1 VPTPPSPVPAPT
13 PSFPF
18 SCGQYGYFAGGLTGG
33 TVSSGVNYIDRLNFS
48 NDTPTLLGSSNLFY
62 ARTGTVGISGA
73 VTRAYFMGGLKADLS
88 GITNYTDVFDY
99 DSETTSISNSAD
111 LKTKRD
117 TAIGVSE
124 GLTKGYIA
132 GGDTSAS
139 VNVKS
144 TEKIVFSTDT
154 TVASTSLELA
164 NAKVDGCGLDGSST
178 RGYLLGGYT
187 SAVSATTEYID
198 YSNDTKINAGP
209 AVLSVARSGCGG
221 IAATEAKGYV
231 CGGENGATSTL
242 YAITDIIDF
251 ATGSRSN
258 NASANLDRQV
268 AGSAGTSNR
277 QSAGFIGGGVTDSG
291 SGLIITNAIDK
302 MSFTTDSSSTIGSTF
317 AVGRNGW
324 SAVAKLCRP
333 LTGDGGYFVGGSYD
347 WDGFFASYT
356 ATADKVIFSADTSMA
371 MTTANLT
378 QARDSFASI
387 NGTQYRGYFAGG
399 YDESFVNLTEKLIY
413 ANEYTSAATTANLT
427 SPTHGAC
434 GLTDGYTK
442 GYVIGGYQKSESV
455 ITDKIYKITYSTNE
469 TISQLTTARLATG
482 LAYLASV
489 SDNKTQGYL
498 AGGLAGTVKIDS
510 CGVMNFSQDTL
521 TELTSKYLSS
531 PRSELAGLDGNSTKG
546 YFAGG
551 DTANYKSVTNMDI
564 LTYATGSFAHSN
576 EAKYNLQTLKAGLAG
591 VSERKSKGYF
601 GGGSSGVFVT
611 SPLTDKVSFAT
622 GVVTATETANLTR
635 SRTYLGGVSKITD
648 TINNDGAYFV
658 GGYTASPN
666 TKITEKIIYAG
677 DISIY
682 PYTANLEQNRAYLAG
697 ISNPDVAGY
706 IAGGTSSLITSFVPV
721 NTMDKITY
729 ATDQRSA
736 VGSLVLPAST
746 YGLAGCS
753 GSKDEGYFGGGNT
766 GAFTNKIYVFDYAT
780 EQIELMSIDTLD
792 SNRAFVA
799 CISDGHSKG
808 YWAGGKGGLGS
819 VKTIEVQDIATG
831 TLSST
836 GTFIL
841 SADTS
846 NVTGSDGN
854 GIEGF
859 FAGGLLSTGA
869 TKVINVLSYTTGTF
883 LATNP
888 QLSLAKHS
896 MGGAANNDNK
906 GYFSGGSS
914 KSDATSFIKKTE
926 IIEHITYAMSTPKS
940 AELDYG
946 RSCLTAVSSKR
957 NTLPPAKC
965 GEYTCNSNI
974 ADDTRYFNVDPQAS
988 ILYFTLSA
996 YRNSTRFIVFD
1007 NFNNIYVDTGYIGNI
1022 PAGCDSPEQTTWN
1035 NYYNFYFF
1043 KAQNATRIGVRAISA
1058 CTEIKWCYLIYC
1070 NSTYTNIDGLPGNQ
1084 LTSET
1089 GFDKIFA
1096 SANYTIV
1103 PYQDQ
1108 NQNTL
1113 FRATEV
1119 GITAN
1124 STAIGLIGYY
1134 SGTNKASSFY
1144 YNGKWKSFEVTTS
1157 TYTGAAAV
1165 DVNDRF
1171 YMIGLNTSGQLG
1183 LPENSAGLTEL
1194 TPYTQLG
1201 KVIDYSLFLNSTFV
1215 ILENNDMYA
1224 TGYNQYGQLGLG
1236 DKTNRYGFTKVSG
1249 KWSCVICSW
1258 YSTLA
1263 ISTDGLL
1270 YLAGGYWWW
1279 WNNIDLINFNKITD
1293 FTWRTVSRIIYSWN
1307 GSISFGYFAGIRQ
1320 DGVICAIKVG
1330 FQTNIIYSVNVVPLG
1345 TKNNWKMFN
1354 NYIYYFNDILYATD
1368 SLDDMYSINYT
1379 ADIPSYVQYDITR
1392 MATDW
1397 RTHPPKFSVSKH
1409 GGYVVIPPDYVF
1421 ANAMNMDGSNALQLT
1436 EKTKDIV
1443 QQESSTKLNI
1453 CRFAGRTP
1461 LQMVNSVHGKVAIRR
1476 CDILGFCCHSSSLP
1490 KRPEVVCCQT
1500 CDKYQE
1506 DEENPQTVLVTQ
1518 REEILIDSVQ
1528 IPKPPEPPDPFSM
1541 ELPYRPMPPMDPN
1554 MFGRPIHV
1562 SEIEYKDLSDIYNSE
1577 IQDMNGFKIKP
1588 VDDLRPD
1595 VNDLLGE

>member
-1 VPTPPSPVPAPT
+1 MPTPPSPVPAPT

-73 VTRAYFMGGLKADLS
+73 VTRAYFMGGLRADLS
-88 GITNYTDVFDY
+88 GITSYTDVFDY

-164 NAKVDGCGLDGSST
+164 NAKVDSCGLDGSST

-333 LTGDGGYFVGGSYD
+333 LTGDGGYFVGGSYN

-356 ATADKVIFSADTSMA
+356 ATTDKVIFSADTSMA

-455 ITDKIYKITYSTNE
+455 ITNKIYKITYSTNE
-469 TISQLTTARLATG
+469 TISELTTARLATG

-576 EAKYNLQTLKAGLAG
+576 EAKYNLQTVKAGLAG

-622 GVVTATETANLTR
+622 GVVTATETANLTK

-697 ISNPDVAGY
+697 ISNPDLAGY

-799 CISDGHSKG
+799 CISDGYSKG

-965 GEYTCNSNI
+965 GTYTYSSNI
-974 ADDTRYFNVDPQAS
+974 ADDTRYFNVDP
-988 ILYFTLSA
+988 
-996 YRNSTRFIVFD
+996 
-1007 NFNNIYVDTGYIGNI
+1007 
-1022 PAGCDSPEQTTWN
+1022 
-1035 NYYNFYFF
+1035 
-1043 KAQNATRIGVRAISA
+1043 
-1058 CTEIKWCYLIYC
+1058 
-1070 NSTYTNIDGLPGNQ
+1070 
-1084 LTSET
+1084 
-1089 GFDKIFA
+1089 
-1096 SANYTIV
+1096 
-1103 PYQDQ
+1103 
-1108 NQNTL
+1108 
-1113 FRATEV
+1113 
-1119 GITAN
+1119 
-1124 STAIGLIGYY
+1124 
-1134 SGTNKASSFY
+1134 
-1144 YNGKWKSFEVTTS
+1144 
-1157 TYTGAAAV
+1157 
-1165 DVNDRF
+1165 
-1171 YMIGLNTSGQLG
+1171 
-1183 LPENSAGLTEL
+1183 
-1194 TPYTQLG
+1194 
-1201 KVIDYSLFLNSTFV
+1201 
-1215 ILENNDMYA
+1215 
-1224 TGYNQYGQLGLG
+1224 
-1236 DKTNRYGFTKVSG
+1236 
-1249 KWSCVICSW
+1249 
-1258 YSTLA
+1258 
-1263 ISTDGLL
+1263 
-1270 YLAGGYWWW
+1270 
-1279 WNNIDLINFNKITD
+1279 
-1293 FTWRTVSRIIYSWN
+1293 
-1307 GSISFGYFAGIRQ
+1307 
-1320 DGVICAIKVG
+1320 
-1330 FQTNIIYSVNVVPLG
+1330 
-1345 TKNNWKMFN
+1345 
-1354 NYIYYFNDILYATD
+1354 
-1368 SLDDMYSINYT
+1368 
-1379 ADIPSYVQYDITR
+1379 
-1392 MATDW
+1392 
-1397 RTHPPKFSVSKH
+1397 
-1409 GGYVVIPPDYVF
+1409 
-1421 ANAMNMDGSNALQLT
+1421 
-1436 EKTKDIV
+1436 
-1443 QQESSTKLNI
+1443 
-1453 CRFAGRTP
+1453 
-1461 LQMVNSVHGKVAIRR
+1461 
-1476 CDILGFCCHSSSLP
+1476 
-1490 KRPEVVCCQT
+1490 
-1500 CDKYQE
+1500 
-1506 DEENPQTVLVTQ
+1506 
-1518 REEILIDSVQ
+1518 
-1528 IPKPPEPPDPFSM
+1528 
-1541 ELPYRPMPPMDPN
+1541 
-1554 MFGRPIHV
+1554 
-1562 SEIEYKDLSDIYNSE
+1562 
-1577 IQDMNGFKIKP
+1577 
-1588 VDDLRPD
+1588 
-1595 VNDLLGE
+1595 

>member
-356 ATADKVIFSADTSMA
+356 ATTDKVIFSADTSMA

-766 GAFTNKIYVFDYAT
+766 GALTNKIYVFDYAT

-965 GEYTCNSNI
+965 GDTTYSSNI
-974 ADDTRYFNVDPQAS
+974 ADDTRIFYTNQSSHVHQIIINRD
-988 ILYFTLSA
+988 YN
-996 YRNSTRFIVFD
+996 NSTRFIISDEFG
-1007 NFNNIYVDTGYIGNI
+1007 NLYFDTGYIGLL
-1022 PAGCDSPEQTTWN
+1022 PAGCAPPPDSPHKGT
-1035 NYYNFYFF
+1035 FFKFF
-1043 KAQNATRIGVRAISA
+1043 KAPKATKIYIRAISA
-1058 CTEIKWCYLIYC
+1058 CTEIKWSYLLYCYGPSNTAGYNGAPSQ
-1070 NSTYTNIDGLPGNQ
+1070 NSDQINEYV
-1084 LTSET
+1084 
-1089 GFDKIFA
+1089 DKIYSQIA
-1096 SANYTIV
+1096 DGYGRSLSL
-1103 PYQDQ
+1103 
-1108 NQNTL
+1108 TL
-1113 FRATEV
+1113 YNDVVYSEAQSSQSYYV
-1119 GITAN
+1119 GLKAKSISCLN
-1124 STAIGLIGYY
+1124 HYMAIGLD
-1134 SGTNKASSFY
+1134 NKAY
-1144 YNGKWKSFEVTTS
+1144 IWGTLNL
-1157 TYTGAAAV
+1157 GAAGNGIENQIFPNPV
-1165 DVNDRF
+1165 YLQQFGNVNYVHAGWNSSWVIRDN
-1171 YMIGLNTSGQLG
+1171 YDLYVAGAANYGALG
-1183 LPENSAGLTEL
+1183 LGISVGNVSNWTKVPGKFLFVGSNGVNTLALSLDSLLYFTGSIWVPTSFKLLT
-1194 TPYTQLG
+1194 
-1201 KVIDYSLFLNSTFV
+1201 STFV
-1215 ILENNDMYA
+1215 KISDWTWKKIYA
-1224 TGYNQYGQLGLG
+1224 QTNWGWYG
-1236 DKTNRYGFTKVSG
+1236 N
-1249 KWSCVICSW
+1249 SCVTILGQGIRSDNTLWVIW
-1258 YSTLA
+1258 YANAYPEGNITFTQIIPDDGPSDGWTDVMGFYA
-1263 ISTDGLL
+1263 IRNNNYYTISFQS
-1270 YLAGGYWWW
+1270 GYGYSYPSYCQKTKEPVGIARE
-1279 WNNIDLINFNKITD
+1279 NIDFKKNTRLDWFNINFTL
-1293 FTWRTVSRIIYSWN
+1293 N
-1307 GSISFGYFAGIRQ
+1307 GSLLSWDAQTI
-1320 DGVICAIKVG
+1320 IK
-1330 FQTNIIYSVNVVPLG
+1330 
-1345 TKNNWKMFN
+1345 
-1354 NYIYYFNDILYATD
+1354 
-1368 SLDDMYSINYT
+1368 
-1379 ADIPSYVQYDITR
+1379 
-1392 MATDW
+1392 
-1397 RTHPPKFSVSKH
+1397 
-1409 GGYVVIPPDYVF
+1409 PPDYFF